1 MHISINT
8 LVFIAAALD
17 FAIFT
22 GVAILL
28 FR

>member
-8 LVFIAAALD
+8 LIAVAAIID

-22 GVAILL
+22 MVVVLIA
-28 FR
+28 R